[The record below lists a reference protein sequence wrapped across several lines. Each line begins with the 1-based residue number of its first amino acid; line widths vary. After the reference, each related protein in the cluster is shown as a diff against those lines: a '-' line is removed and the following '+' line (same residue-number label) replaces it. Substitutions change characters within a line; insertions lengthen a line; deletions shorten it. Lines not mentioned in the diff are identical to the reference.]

1 MKKILSLLLTVITLF
16 MYTCSTYAAD
26 VEPMDVPQLYWDSIA
41 TITND
46 LAVRNGTAEISVSVV
61 ATSSIDR
68 ITITSVLQKKSFV
81 FFWSDKYIYEAS
93 FNTYYG
99 VYEKDVPNV
108 GSGTWRLKT
117 TVRTYKK
124 GVLQEE
130 VTVYSED

>member
-1 MKKILSLLLTVITLF
+1 
-16 MYTCSTYAAD
+16 
-26 VEPMDVPQLYWDSIA
+26 MDMDIPQPYWDSIA

-46 LAVRNGTAEISVSVV
+46 LAIRNGTAEISVSVV

>member
-16 MYTCSTYAAD
+16 MCTCSAYAAD
-26 VEPMDVPQLYWDSIA
+26 VEPMDVPHLYWDSIA

-117 TVRTYKK
+117 TVRTYKQ

>member
-16 MYTCSTYAAD
+16 MCTCSTYAAD

-81 FFWSDKYIYEAS
+81 FFWSDKYIYESS

-99 VYEKDVPNV
+99 VYEKDVPNI
-108 GSGTWRLKT
+108 GAGTWRLKT
-117 TVRTYKK
+117 TVRTYKQ

>member
-1 MKKILSLLLTVITLF
+1 MKKILSLLLTIITLF
-16 MYTCSTYAAD
+16 MCTCSVYAAD

-61 ATSSIDR
+61 ATSLIDR

>member
-16 MYTCSTYAAD
+16 MCTCSTYAAD
-26 VEPMDVPQLYWDSIA
+26 VKPMDIPQPYWDSIA

-46 LAVRNGTAEISVSVV
+46 LAIRNGTAEISVSVV

-117 TVRTYKK
+117 TVRTYKQ

>member
-16 MYTCSTYAAD
+16 MCTCSTYAAD
-26 VEPMDVPQLYWDSIA
+26 VEPMDIPQPYWDSIA

-46 LAVRNGTAEISVSVV
+46 LAIRNGTAEISVSVV

-117 TVRTYKK
+117 TVRTYKQ

>member
-1 MKKILSLLLTVITLF
+1 MKKTISLLLTAITLF
-16 MYTCSTYAAD
+16 MCTCSAYAAD

-46 LAVRNGTAEISVSVV
+46 LAVRNGVAEISVSVV

-68 ITITSVLQKKSFV
+68 ISVTSVLQKKSFV
-81 FFWSDKYIYEAS
+81 FFWSDKYTFNYS
-93 FNTYYG
+93 FDTYYG
-99 VYEKDVPNV
+99 IYEKDVPDID
-108 GSGTWRLKT
+108 SGTWRLKT

>member
-1 MKKILSLLLTVITLF
+1 MKKILSLLLTIITLF
-16 MYTCSTYAAD
+16 MCTCSVYAAD
-26 VEPMDVPQLYWDSIA
+26 VEPMDTPQPYWDSIA

-46 LAVRNGTAEISVSVV
+46 LSIRNSTAEISVSVV

-68 ITITSVLQKKSFV
+68 ISVTSVLQKKSFV
-81 FFWSDKYIYEAS
+81 FFWSDKYTFNYS

-99 VYEKDVPNV
+99 IYEKDVPDID
-108 GSGTWRLKT
+108 SGTWRLKT

>member
-16 MYTCSTYAAD
+16 MCTCSTYAAD